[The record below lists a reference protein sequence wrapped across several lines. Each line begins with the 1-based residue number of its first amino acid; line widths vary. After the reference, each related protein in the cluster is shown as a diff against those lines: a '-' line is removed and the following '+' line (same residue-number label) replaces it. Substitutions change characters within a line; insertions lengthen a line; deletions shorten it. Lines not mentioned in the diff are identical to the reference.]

1 MGWELDA
8 QDYLNS
14 TGDASTRTRL
24 VTIVLVVATF
34 LIFAAVL
41 NSQQTNWMHGRIAN
55 LEKLDSVYTG
65 LKVGNFPSRASYVR
79 DEDYQTAVALY
90 KNRYDALW
98 GAVVRTYIDNSWVV
112 RVPFF
117 GFSFDINDIGF
128 LGGLGFLIILTCLR
142 FCLTRE
148 IDNLRFAFAE
158 ARKIGKLDE
167 FYQLLAMRQVFT
179 VPPNSSIK
187 RTRLLVY
194 VPKLIPWF
202 SVAVY
207 LVLVFNDAHTGPIG
221 KEIQPTRFGYLMAFE
236 YPAALLITILASTVT
251 SRLIRMD
258 SMWRLAWKEV
268 SDYKESSATRVEVSQ
283 VVERG

>member
-1 MGWELDA
+1 
-8 QDYLNS
+8 
-14 TGDASTRTRL
+14 
-24 VTIVLVVATF
+24 
-34 LIFAAVL
+34 
-41 NSQQTNWMHGRIAN
+41 
-55 LEKLDSVYTG
+55 
-65 LKVGNFPSRASYVR
+65 
-79 DEDYQTAVALY
+79 
-90 KNRYDALW
+90 
-98 GAVVRTYIDNSWVV
+98 VV

-148 IDNLRFAFAE
+148 IDNLRLAFAE
-158 ARKIGKLDE
+158 ARRIGKLDE

-187 RTRLLVY
+187 RTRLLIY

-202 SVAVY
+202 SVLVY

-221 KEIQPTRFGYLMAFE
+221 REIQPQRFTYLMAFE
-236 YPAALLITILASTVT
+236 YPAVILITILATTVT

-258 SMWRLAWKEV
+258 EMWQGAWEELV
-268 SDYKESSATRVEVSQ
+268 GSRTSDSLPQTAIPNSGIT
-283 VVERG
+283 ERTMSRDLP